1 MIFIR
6 EQAPISKT
14 IFYHSHPQKQY
25 VRRILAAI
33 MMWKVFLRSIKVSI
47 IRIVNFISQLAMIMN
62 RILNMKYSS

>member
-14 IFYHSHPQKQY
+14 IFYHSHTQKQY
-25 VRRILAAI
+25 MRRILAAI